1 MEKVLWQMKSKAL
14 GRRLAST
21 SLQITSSSLPEKLA
35 GRREME
41 ASLPG
46 HSVTSSSGL
55 WREKPSSQSSV
66 VQAPPCLRSLP
77 RIIWALVLNT
87 FPPSREW
94 NVQTPEADLGWKNGY
109 ITKQGSSRLSQCLSV
124 RQRSL
129 VQEPELPAPCREGTP
144 PTVF

>member
-55 WREKPSSQSSV
+55 RREKPSSQLVGGPGPSVSAFLASHNLGISAKYISS
-66 VQAPPCLRSLP
+66 L
-77 RIIWALVLNT
+77 
-87 FPPSREW
+87 
-94 NVQTPEADLGWKNGY
+94 
-109 ITKQGSSRLSQCLSV
+109 
-124 RQRSL
+124 
-129 VQEPELPAPCREGTP
+129 
-144 PTVF
+144 